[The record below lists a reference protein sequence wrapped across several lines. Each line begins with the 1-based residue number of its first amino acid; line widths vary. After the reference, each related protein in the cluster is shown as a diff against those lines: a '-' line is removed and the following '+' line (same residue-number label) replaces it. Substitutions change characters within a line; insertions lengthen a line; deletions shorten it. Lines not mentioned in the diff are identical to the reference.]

1 MGSIDKRITDL
12 EGRIPPPPED
22 EVAARRKVL
31 LRETLD
37 ELARLKASGA
47 VHYRAGRRIEGED
60 IPLKILGPGYSREDV
75 WRLAHRR
82 VLERA
87 ARDLPQPPDPP
98 SKRLGR

>member
-1 MGSIDKRITDL
+1 MASLDKRITDL

-22 EVAARRKVL
+22 EAAARRKVL
-31 LRETLD
+31 LRLTLD

-60 IPLKILGPGYSREDV
+60 IPLRILGPGYTREDV

-87 ARDLPQPPDPP
+87 GQDL
-98 SKRLGR
+98 SE

>member
-1 MGSIDKRITDL
+1 MASLDKRITDL

-22 EVAARRKVL
+22 EAAARRKVL

-37 ELARLKASGA
+37 ELARLKASRA
-47 VHYRAGRRIEGED
+47 AHYRAGRRIEGED
-60 IPLKILGPGYSREDV
+60 IPGKILGPGYTREDV

-87 ARDLPQPPDPP
+87 AQEEIEYL
-98 SKRLGR
+98 SE